1 MCHVPHTEKNE
12 WGVSCG
18 YDDVT
23 VGQDKQRLFFKWD
36 SFLKMSLCTIEF
48 QFSRRGQP
56 EHPYKQNCWFLSHCC
71 IFGTSDCWSK
81 DWAFDKCLSWNA
93 HSNHM
98 GCLYMYLFKCDY
110 VWFDRLIMCK
120 NISVS
125 QMHVWECILA
135 QNHPTF
141 ILVWFMLGKRD

>member
-1 MCHVPHTEKNE
+1 MCPTHR
-12 WGVSCG
+12 
-18 YDDVT
+18 
-23 VGQDKQRLFFKWD
+23 KQWMGCKLWLWWRHCRTRQTKTHFFKWD